1 MGTEDIDLDR
11 VSSDPD
17 TLVTDALRHL
27 QAGDLAAA
35 ELACRSVLSVT
46 SQHISA
52 NSILGAVLM
61 QQGRHA
67 EAKSIFSDLL
77 EREPDGISHWV
88 NLGIARRGLREFDGA
103 LAAFARAAELG
114 TQDPDF
120 YFNVGLTHLD
130 RGDFESARMV
140 LERARQLDSLDAEI
154 QLRYADACYR
164 SLQNDAAAAALSNWR
179 SFEAKS
185 APILALIAQLLV
197 NLGEQQEG
205 EFALD
210 AALADPGAD
219 AATLLTGVE
228 IAERTNRAELAQ
240 ALIARLEA
248 EPRSSAI
255 DEDLLAARARLAQN
269 AGDHATAERLY
280 NQVLLAVS
288 DSATKFMKLFP
299 LAQSLDAL
307 GRYDEA
313 LHTLRQAHES
323 QLEYLRQVSPTLV
336 LAGASPMLIT
346 RETCN
351 PADVAHWRDQ
361 EGPSIEDSPVFIVA
375 FPRSGTT
382 LLELTLDAHPQM
394 QSMDEQPFV
403 QNALEDILARSIGYP
418 RELARLSA
426 DDLAELRASY
436 WRRVS
441 GKLALRPGARLVDK
455 NPLNLLRLPVI
466 RRLFPN
472 APVLLGVRHPCDV
485 ILSCYMQQFRA
496 PDFALLCNSPQSLAR
511 GYRLAMD
518 FWASQSEILEPH
530 TLEVRYETLV
540 ANFEREVRGI
550 MEFLRLPWDDRV
562 LEPGTHARRKGYIS
576 TPSYSQV
583 VRPVSTKS
591 VDRWHHYA
599 QIFEPLLPLI
609 QPQLERWNYSA
620 VVAVDG
626 VAPNSR

>member
-1 MGTEDIDLDR
+1 MDR
-11 VSSDPD
+11 ASSDPD
-17 TLVTDALRHL
+17 TLVTDAVRHL

-77 EREPDGISHWV
+77 EREPGAMSHWV
-88 NLGIARRGLREFDGA
+88 NLGIARRRLREFDGA

-114 TQDPDF
+114 TQEPDF

-140 LERARQLDSLDAEI
+140 LDRARQLDSLDAEI

-164 SLQNDAAAAALSNWR
+164 SLQNDAAAAALANWR

-307 GRYDEA
+307 GRYDSPLGVDRCEVVHEA
-313 LHTLRQAHES
+313 
-323 QLEYLRQVSPTLV
+323 
-336 LAGASPMLIT
+336 
-346 RETCN
+346 
-351 PADVAHWRDQ
+351 ADVHRLVRAGRRGR
-361 EGPSIEDSPVFIVA
+361 E
-375 FPRSGTT
+375 
-382 LLELTLDAHPQM
+382 
-394 QSMDEQPFV
+394 
-403 QNALEDILARSIGYP
+403 LED
-418 RELARLSA
+418 
-426 DDLAELRASY
+426 
-436 WRRVS
+436 
-441 GKLALRPGARLVDK
+441 
-455 NPLNLLRLPVI
+455 
-466 RRLFPN
+466 
-472 APVLLGVRHPCDV
+472 GVRVGERRNRQRHREDV
-485 ILSCYMQQFRA
+485 MDGVRERDGIVQGVR
-496 PDFALLCNSPQSLAR
+496 LCAGDR
-511 GYRLAMD
+511 REGDGGEREYFHETRLAPRP
-518 FWASQSEILEPH
+518 S
-530 TLEVRYETLV
+530 
-540 ANFEREVRGI
+540 
-550 MEFLRLPWDDRV
+550 
-562 LEPGTHARRKGYIS
+562 AR
-576 TPSYSQV
+576 
-583 VRPVSTKS
+583 
-591 VDRWHHYA
+591 
-599 QIFEPLLPLI
+599 
-609 QPQLERWNYSA
+609 
-620 VVAVDG
+620 
-626 VAPNSR
+626 